1 MDRTQEQVTEAFE
14 KARWML
20 GEQMASI
27 LATESMNLCTD
38 LDLKPLLVQIVLQI
52 VVVSSWKP
60 SDTTIAKFWQL
71 STPRFVKLVNGRLST
86 S

>member
-27 LATESMNLCTD
+27 LATGSMNECTD
-38 LDLKPLLVQIVLQI
+38 LDLNPFLV
-52 VVVSSWKP
+52 
-60 SDTTIAKFWQL
+60 
-71 STPRFVKLVNGRLST
+71 
-86 S
+86 